1 MKRFFSLT
9 CALALTATLLTGC
22 GNSAS
27 QPDPSASQPEETDYT
42 PVTLTN
48 YGREITVSKLPEKV
62 LTLGPN
68 CTELFVAL
76 GLGDRVIG
84 RSLVN
89 HSRGPLPEY
98 ADGVNAIPEL
108 NYASATREAILTSGA
123 DFIYALDWEISDEG
137 CNLEEA
143 AQYGMTVYVNSAT
156 TLEEQYQEIED
167 LGRIFGVED
176 TAAAFVADQEARI
189 SAVAD
194 TLAGQEPV
202 KVLVYDS
209 GNDGVFTCSGS
220 NFESLL
226 ISLAGGQNLFEDL
239 TDKQ

>member
-98 ADGVNAIPEL
+98 ADEVNAIPEL
-108 NYASATREAILTSGA
+108 NHASATREAILTSGA
-123 DFIYALDWEISDEG
+123 DFIYAWTGKSAMR
-137 CNLEEA
+137 A
-143 AQYGMTVYVNSAT
+143 ATWRKPPS
-156 TLEEQYQEIED
+156 
-167 LGRIFGVED
+167 
-176 TAAAFVADQEARI
+176 TA
-189 SAVAD
+189 
-194 TLAGQEPV
+194 
-202 KVLVYDS
+202 
-209 GNDGVFTCSGS
+209 
-220 NFESLL
+220 
-226 ISLAGGQNLFEDL
+226 
-239 TDKQ
+239 